1 MLNIPKSA
9 LIAAASVFAV
19 SGFTLAPSFAQDVK
33 AIPGLS
39 LSVKD
44 GRTASSDDNAPSQ
57 IDNVRT
63 GSIAAASPV
72 TVQRIDALENDEARQ
87 YENISAD
94 RLAAAQEK
102 LQSTPGLI
110 SELQAQGVQLN
121 NVVGVQTFSNGGALV
136 YVR

>member
-1 MLNIPKSA
+1 MLNTPKSA
-9 LIAAASVFAV
+9 LIAAASIFAV
-19 SGFTLAPSFAQDVK
+19 SGFALAPSFAEQLGS
-33 AIPGLS
+33 IPS
-39 LSVKD
+39 SSSSAAAAV
-44 GRTASSDDNAPSQ
+44 APSSDYNRPGQ

-72 TVQRIDALENDEARQ
+72 TVKRIDALESDEARQ
-87 YENISAD
+87 FENISAGQ
-94 RLAAAQEK
+94 LAAAQEK
-102 LQSTPGLI
+102 LQANPGLV